1 MADDFPTKSLERRMR
16 CTRCEREGADVR
28 SDYSQHG
35 WRGNFKDMRAHDQE
49 HRRTLS

>member
-1 MADDFPTKSLERRMR
+1 MPIGDMADDFPTKSLERRMR

-35 WRGNFKDMRAHDQE
+35 WRGNFIGYESA
-49 HRRTLS
+49 